1 MGRAMLLML
10 AKNMALDSPEAYER
24 LGEHLKR
31 VDVIFQAF
39 LSSNGYSDNTGSL
52 GRYQHRSAIQI
63 SDIHRK
69 IDLQMVCDGDGQHFS
84 EFFPG
89 VPYSLW
95 AGAWVDE
102 EGFRYCPD
110 RGHLIFEN
118 LPFEEMVPLLDRALQ
133 EAAATLAGYTHDE
146 ILSQSKP
153 IKLGAE
159 KS

>member
-1 MGRAMLLML
+1 
-10 AKNMALDSPEAYER
+10 MALDSPEAYER

-39 LSSNGYSDNTGSL
+39 LSSTGYSDNTGAL
-52 GRYQHRSAIQI
+52 GRYPHRSAIQI
-63 SDIHRK
+63 SDIYRK
-69 IDLQMVCDGDGQHFS
+69 IDLQMVCDGDGQRFP

-95 AGAWVDE
+95 AGAWVEE
-102 EGFRYCPD
+102 EGFRYCPN

-118 LPFEEMVPLLDRALQ
+118 LPFEEMVPLLDCALQ
-133 EAAATLAGYTHDE
+133 EAAATLAGYTHDA

-153 IKLGAE
+153 IKIGAGNE
-159 KS
+159 A